1 VTCWSFVMLMQS
13 CEQPM
18 KSYAERKSVMR
29 RNVKNLDR
37 WRQARDELNKM
48 KRGESTFYWSR

>member
-1 VTCWSFVMLMQS
+1 MLMQN

-18 KSYAERKSVMR
+18 KSYVERRGVMR

>member
-1 VTCWSFVMLMQS
+1 
-13 CEQPM
+13 M
-18 KSYAERKSVMR
+18 KSYAERRTVMR

-37 WRQARDELNKM
+37 WQQAREEQNKM